1 MHINISFL
9 INLTYPIVKTE
20 HVSRGASIQDHVED
34 HHQKEDDVEGRNGRC
49 GVKVSFKSD
58 KHPGGENKNPGY
70 ATQGDSH

>member
-1 MHINISFL
+1 M
-9 INLTYPIVKTE
+9 LTYPIFE
-20 HVSRGASIQDHVED
+20 CEDVSRISFVEDDVED
-34 HHQKEDDVEGRNGRC
+34 HHYQERDVEGRNGRC